1 VLLTVVVDFCV
12 VIRVDFVVD
21 WSKLSVGET
30 SVIGESVGGV
40 VGVVDVNSVDVFAVV
55 DVGIVVFSRQKM
67 T

>member
-1 VLLTVVVDFCV
+1 MLLTVVVDFCV